1 MEETWSVQ
9 ASSNPWFYRKFKGFE
24 WFGAVGWGARRLK
37 NYRRC
42 VKSNDFYGFG
52 MRGLG
57 ERGAPELQKVFE
69 NRRRFMVLC
78 GWVGAR
84 KSSIEFSMILG
95 RPRPGPIIDKGMK
108 CMKKQ

>member
-9 ASSNPWFYRKFKGFE
+9 ASPNPWFYRKFRGFE

-78 GWVGAR
+78 GWVGGAEIQHR
-84 KSSIEFSMILG
+84 VFDDSG
-95 RPRPGPIIDKGMK
+95 PPPPRPHHR
-108 CMKKQ
+108 